1 MSHGDAEQSRRMAR
15 QAAAVPQRRAAPQR
29 APLLEFDALDFEGS
43 HGDALDQLAG
53 AFVVPPQ
60 PRPVAHARAP
70 APPPVKHTLRAHAAR
85 SAQQVQT
92 CPACARCAAA
102 TAATCADAHA
112 TRAGGRGG

>member
-1 MSHGDAEQSRRMAR
+1 MAR

-29 APLLEFDALDFEGS
+29 APLLAFDALDFEGS

-92 CPACARCAAA
+92 CPAYARCAAA
-102 TAATCADAHA
+102 AADTYADALMP